1 MMQKLVIRT
10 ILWTIAQAAILFLA
24 AGTWRWPGAW
34 AYLILMFT
42 GGLWIGLWLARH
54 DPALLA
60 ERLAPPVQPDQKGWD
75 KAFIPGLLVLVILW
89 LVVMGLDAG
98 RYQASHVPPWLQAV
112 GALAI
117 TATMYIGYLSFREN
131 TFAAPVV
138 KIQAERGHRVVTTG
152 PYAHVRHPLY
162 AGAILYLFGIP
173 LLLGS
178 WYGLLA
184 APILIAALA
193 LRAVKEEQTLCA
205 ELPGYAEY
213 AANVRYRLIPMVW

>member
-10 ILWTIAQAAILFLA
+10 ILWTIAQAAILFGS
-24 AGTWRWPGAW
+24 AGTLRWPAAW
-34 AYLILMFT
+34 AYLILMFA

-60 ERLAPPVQPDQKGWD
+60 ERLAPPVQADQKSWD
-75 KAFIPGLLVLVILW
+75 KAFIPGLLVLVVLW

-98 RYQASHVPPWLQAV
+98 RYQASHVPSWLQAI

-117 TATMYIGYLSFREN
+117 VATMYIGYLSFREN

-162 AGAILYLFGIP
+162 AGAIFYLFGIP

-184 APILIAALA
+184 APILTAMLA
-193 LRAVKEEQTLCA
+193 LRAVKEEQTLAA

-213 AANVRYRLIPMVW
+213 AAQVRYRLIPMVW

>member
-10 ILWTIAQAAILFLA
+10 ILWTVAQVVILFGS
-24 AGTWRWPGAW
+24 AGTLRWPAAW

-98 RYQASHVPPWLQAV
+98 RYRASHVPPWLQVV

-162 AGAILYLFGIP
+162 AGAIFYLFGIP

-193 LRAVKEEQTLCA
+193 LRAVKEEQTLAA

-213 AANVRYRLIPMVW
+213 AAQVRYRLIPMVW